1 MKKPV
6 EIVECGRG
14 RNHPDGSG
22 AMCRYVAEDKSIRT
36 CSAYVG
42 ISGRNPQSDEEFRD
56 EWRCVDTWIPI
67 LLTEGA
73 RTNRGQTAAIESL
86 RNIVANGNDAAQR
99 ALARSDN
106 ATLPRQ

>member
-1 MKKPV
+1 MDKIK

-22 AMCRYVAEDKSIRT
+22 AMCRYMGEDGTIRT

-42 ISGRNPQSDEEFRD
+42 ISGRNPQDEESYKD

-67 LLTEGA
+67 LLTENA
-73 RTNRGQTAAIESL
+73 RTNRGQTAAIEGL
-86 RNIVANGNDAAQR
+86 RNIVAKGNDTAQQVLER
-99 ALARSDN
+99 RQN
-106 ATLPRQ
+106 ASLPRQ